1 MTHFGLASTHL
12 QLTKRQTEDLLAR
25 YVVFL
30 LDGWSIKKQCIATK
44 TIKGYLRAIN
54 TYYESNGVRAPYVD
68 ADDSPAQRI
77 LLGQKKFE
85 DIPERREPLH
95 DFVLTRMGDL
105 AQSAS
110 PLGFAAAVW
119 DISALGRL
127 AGFRQQEY
135 AMDSRTSPKYYVKP
149 DGTKVLRAFAVN
161 NFLFRDALGVLV
173 QDPLSRREAV
183 VQVGIRYDIQKNGM
197 NGQVIWYHME
207 PRYPEFCPVQVAFR
221 LVRRALS
228 LGQAPSD
235 PLCVYQLPS
244 GQKCFLTGTDV
255 TAYYR
260 RVTKMVFPQICDDE
274 LRLISSHSLRVKAC
288 VLLAEAGKSGY
299 YIKLRLRWKSDCFEV
314 YLRNT
319 LTISIQHNAA
329 LESANDAMRVHGL
342 ADLSALP
349 DIEVDNLAAHLEDYV
364 LDDED

>member
-1 MTHFGLASTHL
+1 M
-12 QLTKRQTEDLLAR
+12 
-25 YVVFL
+25 
-30 LDGWSIKKQCIATK
+30 
-44 TIKGYLRAIN
+44 
-54 TYYESNGVRAPYVD
+54 
-68 ADDSPAQRI
+68 
-77 LLGQKKFE
+77 
-85 DIPERREPLH
+85 
-95 DFVLTRMGDL
+95 
-105 AQSAS
+105 
-110 PLGFAAAVW
+110 
-119 DISALGRL
+119 
-127 AGFRQQEY
+127 
-135 AMDSRTSPKYYVKP
+135 
-149 DGTKVLRAFAVN
+149 LRAFAVN

-173 QDPLSRREAV
+173 QDPLSRQEAV
-183 VQVGIRYDIQKNGM
+183 VQVGIHYDIQKNGM

-221 LVRRALS
+221 LVQRALS

-314 YLRNT
+314 YLRDT

-329 LESANDAMRVHGL
+329 LESANDAMRAHGL

-364 LDDED
+364 LDEED